1 MAGLVIA
8 HPSTATVFPIDPA
21 RPSAPQQING
31 SASRYSPFK
40 VCIQTSTTAAAVV
53 RLRTVTVHETTN
65 QPTKPPQPILPATR
79 LWQVPSYRAPLLG
92 PVLVRLSLP
101 DHVRTTA
108 PYMASCLAALMR
120 IIPALQLISPAVRC
134 TSKPDLSHASYFVCS
149 VRGAVQCKA
158 LCPLSRLQPPR
169 LKTTATFCG
178 IDGGSAPASG
188 PLFAADH

>member
-31 SASRYSPFK
+31 PASRYSPCK

-53 RLRTVTVHETTN
+53 RLRTVTVHDTTN
-65 QPTKPPQPILPATR
+65 QPTKPPQPILILPATR

-134 TSKPDLSHASYFVCS
+134 TSKQDLSHASYFVCS
-149 VRGAVQCKA
+149 VRGAGARPCAV
-158 LCPLSRLQPPR
+158 P
-169 LKTTATFCG
+169 FV
-178 IDGGSAPASG
+178 
-188 PLFAADH
+188 